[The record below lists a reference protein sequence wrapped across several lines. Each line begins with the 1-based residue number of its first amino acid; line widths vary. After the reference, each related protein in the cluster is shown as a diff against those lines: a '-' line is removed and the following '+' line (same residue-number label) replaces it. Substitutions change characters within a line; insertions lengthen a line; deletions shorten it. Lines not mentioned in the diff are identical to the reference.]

1 MLLAQLYLAALQH
14 LLYIR
19 NGTNHYFFNKITKF
33 QMLNQTL
40 SNEVKTFMKINV
52 INDKKGVQDAL
63 QHELKCT
70 TGEMYSLK
78 VIKGDKTLS
87 DF

>member
-1 MLLAQLYLAALQH
+1 
-14 LLYIR
+14 
-19 NGTNHYFFNKITKF
+19 
-33 QMLNQTL
+33 MLNQML

-63 QHELKCT
+63 QNELKCT
-70 TGEMYSLK
+70 AGEIYSLK

-87 DF
+87 DFWWKCICVCVEVVK